1 MKNFIKQLRGTAIGT
16 KFAPPY
22 AVLLM
27 ADLAERILQDTGLPQ
42 HIQWRYIDDIFFI
55 SEHGENY
62 LIQFIE
68 TVNAFHSTLK
78 FSTEQ
83 SREEINFLDVTV
95 GLRNRQ
101 L

>member
-16 KFAPPY
+16 KFVPLY

-27 ADLAERILQDTGLPQ
+27 ADLAERVLQDIGLWQ
-42 HIQWRYIDDIFFI
+42 HIWWRYIDDIFFI
-55 SEHGENY
+55 WEHGENS

-78 FSTEQ
+78 FST
-83 SREEINFLDVTV
+83 
-95 GLRNRQ
+95 G
-101 L
+101 